1 MLKYLQK
8 PSYTRRTTLTLQLIN
23 SHVRDV
29 LTITQ
34 PRYIDH
40 LTEYHVHSANGIFV
54 NCSWVAT
61 QWQQYS
67 TNLHTNNTQTDTKQT
82 IHRTTQKFGRMR
94 AVFHLFGFYPGIC
107 LTTEVK
113 ARRTLSHIG
122 NINSSKPRKE
132 LRAAHG
138 PQRRSK
144 QLLYSR
150 RGCACAHTVRCV
162 PRYSAASEHVTILPV
177 AYQARGG
184 VFKPPPP
191 KF

>member
-1 MLKYLQK
+1 
-8 PSYTRRTTLTLQLIN
+8 
-23 SHVRDV
+23 
-29 LTITQ
+29 
-34 PRYIDH
+34 
-40 LTEYHVHSANGIFV
+40 
-54 NCSWVAT
+54 
-61 QWQQYS
+61 
-67 TNLHTNNTQTDTKQT
+67 
-82 IHRTTQKFGRMR
+82 MR

-184 VFKPPPP
+184 CSNPPPRNSEGPP
-191 KF
+191 KSCQTQPDWENCLKIAEFRTPTHQDVRKKGSKILKLPRFAIVLH